1 MLFKRLNKTKRS
13 LFITYINKKKI
24 NIKGRNRLPKNI
36 INHNKISSEGK
47 LIKSNHETIEG
58 TKDSFVNSHN
68 NSDKSKNK
76 KENYKYNTNFK
87 MNFHSSLLNPKYN
100 QENHRIIEENFR
112 SIIKTFN
119 LTYEEKKPILNAK
132 NKYTKKNIFD
142 FIDEELNEMGFSKAI
157 KYDKRTYWQYYFSL
171 LKSNHLIIKIFNNND
186 YNSRIIK
193 IFLAFFNFGSVF
205 AVNTLFFNDETM
217 HKIHEDGGNFN
228 FFYQLPQ
235 IIYSTVIT
243 DIIDYIINSLALSQD
258 NILSVKH
265 LKVTKKFEQITKHTI
280 NLLMFKFIVFFII
293 SFLLTLLY
301 SYYIG
306 CFCAVYKNT
315 QHHLIKDILI
325 SFLTGNLYP
334 FIMSLLPGIF
344 RIRALAQR
352 NKSMYKFSK
361 FLAWF

>member
-1 MLFKRLNKTKRS
+1 ME
-13 LFITYINKKKI
+13 YKKA
-24 NIKGRNRLPKNI
+24 
-36 INHNKISSEGK
+36 
-47 LIKSNHETIEG
+47 
-58 TKDSFVNSHN
+58 
-68 NSDKSKNK
+68 
-76 KENYKYNTNFK
+76 
-87 MNFHSSLLNPKYN
+87 
-100 QENHRIIEENFR
+100 Q
-112 SIIKTFN
+112 
-119 LTYEEKKPILNAK
+119 
-132 NKYTKKNIFD
+132 
-142 FIDEELNEMGFSKAI
+142 
-157 KYDKRTYWQYYFSL
+157 KYDHRTYSQYYFSL
-171 LKSNHLIIKIFNNND
+171 LKSNHIIIKIWNNND